1 MEKTLLFRIA
11 MRGGRAAAGML
22 KRVTGAVR
30 GQRQQ
35 VEAAAKASGQ
45 IANYRRL
52 KGELSALS
60 QETKRGGSA
69 AQAAKLQWRA
79 KAEELRRV
87 SQRLKQAGIDTRRLA
102 AHEKELARQ
111 TAKAN
116 ARAQAQAQVQAGRQM
131 RQGVTGDIMGLAAPA
146 LMVAAPIKLAIDYES
161 AMADVR
167 KVVNFE
173 SPDGLQQMSRDILKL
188 SANKI
193 PIAAEGLAAIAAA
206 GGQLGIA
213 EKNLRGFV
221 VMTSKMSVAFDMLPQ
236 EAGEASAK
244 LSNVFGI
251 PIPKVQLLGDAI
263 NHLSDNT
270 AAKAR
275 DIVQAM
281 TRIGGTSKQFGLSAT
296 QASALA
302 ASMIALGKPPEVAA
316 TGINALLTKLMTA
329 DKAGKKFQAA
339 LGELGLDAYELKDAI
354 GEDAQGAIMKVLE
367 SIQGLD
373 KSAQM
378 GVLVDMFGTEYADDI
393 ATLVGSLDQYKKS
406 LGLVGKQENYA
417 GSMQKEFANR
427 SSTTANQM
435 QLLGNKLQRVAIV
448 AGSIFLPAVNGMAGS
463 LGWALD
469 LVADLADAFPWLT
482 TGVLGTVGGLL
493 MAITVFKA
501 GKMAAMFFGGGI
513 KEIIGAVRAL
523 RNANLLSVAAQK
535 LANLAMIKNQAIT
548 AATAAKQWIVMAATK
563 AWTIAQWALNLAM
576 NANPLGL
583 IVAAVAA
590 LAAGA
595 YLVIKNWDAIVG
607 FFTDLWDQV
616 TAIFRKAIDF
626 ITGWM
631 PDWLKRKLGLKV
643 EAKDATKA
651 TDKTKSQPTR
661 PAKDV
666 QKKIIEAAK
675 TDPKAAKA
683 EAEARIRA
691 LTDEAYSS
699 GAKQLDA
706 QGVVPAANHRAA
718 QLQPMAGGGPITI
731 TIRQEVNAPGA
742 DAASLKTTL
751 AEGRERLRREVE
763 QIVNQMFARQQR
775 QSMANVGA

>member
-11 MRGGRAAAGML
+11 MQGGRAAVGMV
-22 KRVTGAVR
+22 KRVAGAVSS
-30 GQRQQ
+30 QRQQ
-35 VEAAAKASGQ
+35 VEAAARASGQ

-52 KGELSALS
+52 KSELSALS
-60 QETKRGGSA
+60 LETKRGGSA

-87 SQRLKQAGIDTRRLA
+87 SQSLKQAGIDTRRLA

-111 TAKAN
+111 TARAN
-116 ARAQAQAQVQAGRQM
+116 ARAKAQAQIQAGRQM
-131 RQGVTGDIMGLAAPA
+131 RQQATGDIMGLAAPA
-146 LMVAAPIKLAIDYES
+146 LMVAAPVKLAIDYES

-167 KVVNFE
+167 KVVDFQT
-173 SPDGLQQMSRDILKL
+173 PGGLQQLSRDLLSL
-188 SANKI
+188 SAKEI
-193 PIAAEGLAAIAAA
+193 PLTAQGLAAIAAA

-213 EKNLRGFV
+213 EKSLRGFV

-251 PIPKVQLLGDAI
+251 PISGVGLLGDAI

-275 DIVQAM
+275 DIVQSL
-281 TRIGGTSKQFGLSAT
+281 TRIGGTSKQFGLTAT

-302 ASMIALGKPPEVAA
+302 GSMIALGKPPEVAA
-316 TGINALLTKLMTA
+316 TSINSLLTKLMTA
-329 DKAGKKFQAA
+329 DKAGKKFQSA
-339 LGELGLDAYELKDAI
+339 LGELGLDAMQLKEDI
-354 GEDAQGAIMKVLE
+354 GQDAQGAIMQVLE
-367 SIQGLD
+367 GIQGLD

-378 GVLVDMFGTEYADDI
+378 GVLVDLFGTEYADDI

-406 LGLVGKQENYA
+406 LRLVGKEQNYA

-435 QLLGNKLQRVAIV
+435 QLLGNRVQRVAIV
-448 AGSIFLPAVNGMAGS
+448 AGSIFLPVINGMAGS

-469 LVADLADAFPWLT
+469 LVADLADRFPWLT
-482 TGVLGTVGGLL
+482 TAVLGTVGGLL

-513 KEIIGAVRAL
+513 KEIIGAVQAL

-548 AATAAKQWIVMAATK
+548 AASAAKQWVVIAATK
-563 AWTIAQWALNLAM
+563 AWAAVQWLLNAAM
-576 NANPLGL
+576 TANPIGL
-583 IVAAVAA
+583 IIAGVAA

-595 YLVIKNWDAIVG
+595 YLLIKNWESVIG
-607 FFTDLWDQV
+607 FFKDLWDRVGEIFQ
-616 TAIFRKAIDF
+616 TAIDW

-631 PDWLKRKLGLKV
+631 PDWLKKKLGLKV
-643 EAKDATKA
+643 EAKA
-651 TDKTKSQPTR
+651 TDQAKPKAPS
-661 PAKDV
+661 PAAVIQKDV
-666 QKKIIEAAK
+666 AKAAK
-675 TDPKAAKA
+675 TDAKAAKA
-683 EAEARIRA
+683 EAEARARA
-691 LTDEAYSS
+691 LTQQAYSA
-699 GAKQLDA
+699 GTGQVAA
-706 QGVVPAANHRAA
+706 QGVVPAANLQAA
-718 QLQPMAGGGPITI
+718 QLQPMAGGGPIHVSI
-731 TIRQEVNAPGA
+731 TQTVNAPGA
-742 DAASLKTTL
+742 NADSLKTVL
-751 AEGRERLRREVE
+751 AEGRERLRQEVE

-775 QSMANVGA
+775 QSMANVGS